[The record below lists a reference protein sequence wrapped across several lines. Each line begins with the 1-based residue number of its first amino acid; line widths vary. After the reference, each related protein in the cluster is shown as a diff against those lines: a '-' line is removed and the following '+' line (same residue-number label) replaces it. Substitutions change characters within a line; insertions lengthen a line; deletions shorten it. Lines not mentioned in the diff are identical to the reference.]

1 MLDSDLGMVMRLN
14 RIVNEHNLPWLC
26 STLAAIEANS
36 SASVTKCAG
45 RFNGGGG
52 PGLNDRKS

>member
-1 MLDSDLGMVMRLN
+1 MLDSDLGMRLN
-14 RIVNEHNLPWLC
+14 RIVNEHNLPRLC
-26 STLAAIEANS
+26 SALAAIEANS

-52 PGLNDRKS
+52 PGLNDGKS

>member
-26 STLAAIEANS
+26 SALAAIEANS

-45 RFNGGGG
+45 RFNRGGMG
-52 PGLNDRKS
+52 